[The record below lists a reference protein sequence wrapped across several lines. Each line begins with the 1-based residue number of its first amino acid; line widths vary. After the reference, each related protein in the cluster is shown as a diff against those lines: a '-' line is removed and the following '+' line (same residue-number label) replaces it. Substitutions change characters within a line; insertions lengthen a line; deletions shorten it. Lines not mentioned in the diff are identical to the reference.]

1 MPEAHDRVEV
11 AAQKPAPAP
20 LSTTARTPA
29 SASAAS
35 IARCSSRSIA
45 PFMALS
51 RSGRFKV
58 TSATAPR
65 VS

>member
-11 AAQKPAPAP
+11 AAQQPTP
-20 LSTTARTPA
+20 LRDAGGPRLGLL
-29 SASAAS
+29 SAAS
-35 IARCSSRSIA
+35 MASVSSRSIA
-45 PFMALS
+45 PFIALS